1 MLRVIGIYNF
11 EFRMFRP
18 LVYRALEDYIGFLL
32 PHRRQS
38 RHWLIFLSLFK
49 SDLFFEPWIQIFFQL
64 YAHRKR
70 KSWQVLVRSFRMFQ
84 PLVYRDLEDY
94 IGFLLLHWRQYRH
107 WLIFLS
113 LLKLNLFLVPWIH
126 IFFQLYAHRKR
137 KSMQVYSN
145 IFVRFLEELRIIFL
159 KLTNF

>member
-1 MLRVIGIYNF
+1 
-11 EFRMFRP
+11 MFRP

-49 SDLFFEPWIQIFFQL
+49 SDLFFEPWIQKIFQL

-70 KSWQVLVRSFRMFQ
+70 KSWQVFVRSFRMFQ

-113 LLKLNLFLVPWIH
+113 LLRLNLFLEFTYFSSCTLTGSGNLRKCIV
-126 IFFQLYAHRKR
+126 IF
-137 KSMQVYSN
+137 S
-145 IFVRFLEELRIIFL
+145 FVFW
-159 KLTNF
+159 KNWG

>member
-18 LVYRALEDYIGFLL
+18 LVYRDLEDYIGFLL

-49 SDLFFEPWIQIFFQL
+49 LDLFLEPGIQIFFQL

-70 KSWQVLVRSFRMFQ
+70 KSWQVFVRSFRMFQ

-113 LLKLNLFLVPWIH
+113 LLKLNLFLEFTYFSSCTLTGSGNLGECIV
-126 IFFQLYAHRKR
+126 IF
-137 KSMQVYSN
+137 S
-145 IFVRFLEELRIIFL
+145 FVFW
-159 KLTNF
+159 KNWG

>member
-1 MLRVIGIYNF
+1 
-11 EFRMFRP
+11 MFRP

-49 SDLFFEPWIQIFFQL
+49 LDLFFEPWIQIFFQL

-70 KSWQVLVRSFRMFQ
+70 KSWQVFVRSFRMFQ

-137 KSMQVYSN
+137 KSWQVYSN